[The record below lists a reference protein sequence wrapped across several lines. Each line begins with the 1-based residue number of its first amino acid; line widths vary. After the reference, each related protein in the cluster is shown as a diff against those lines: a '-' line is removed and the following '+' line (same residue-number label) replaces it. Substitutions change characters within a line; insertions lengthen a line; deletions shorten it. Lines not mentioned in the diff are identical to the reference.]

1 MSEKMSLEELKTK
14 ADRWGKLQAMIQ
26 SMEVQMAEGGP
37 TVEAQLKDV
46 LANCRSEAEGL
57 SGCCEEYESAWEK
70 KRAEVEAL
78 GGDAWDDVLRCM
90 NEIQKSKG
98 IIEQLA
104 NTKFSSEEEMMQLQM
119 MVDEEV
125 EKIRSMDEVIQWL
138 VIEA

>member
-1 MSEKMSLEELKTK
+1 MNLIELKERN
-14 ADRWGKLQAMIQ
+14 DRWRKLQSMIQ
-26 SMEVQMAEGGP
+26 AMEADVERQEQWKDILVQ
-37 TVEAQLKDV
+37 
-46 LANCRSEAEGL
+46 CRSEAEGL

>member
-1 MSEKMSLEELKTK
+1 MNLIELKERN
-14 ADRWGKLQAMIQ
+14 DRWRKLQSMIQ
-26 SMEVQMAEGGP
+26 AMEAD
-37 TVEAQLKDV
+37 VERQDQWKDI
-46 LANCRSEAEGL
+46 LMQCRSEAEGL

>member
-1 MSEKMSLEELKTK
+1 MDLIELKEK
-14 ADRWGKLQAMIQ
+14 NDRWRKLQSMIQAMEADADRQDQWKDIL
-26 SMEVQMAEGGP
+26 VQ
-37 TVEAQLKDV
+37 
-46 LANCRSEAEGL
+46 CRSEAEGL

>member
-1 MSEKMSLEELKTK
+1 MNLIELKEK
-14 ADRWGKLQAMIQ
+14 NDRWRKLQSMIQ
-26 SMEVQMAEGGP
+26 AMEADVERQEQWKDILVQ
-37 TVEAQLKDV
+37 
-46 LANCRSEAEGL
+46 CRSEAEGL
-57 SGCCEEYESAWEK
+57 SGCCEEYESAWET

>member
-1 MSEKMSLEELKTK
+1 MNLIELKEK
-14 ADRWGKLQAMIQ
+14 NDRWRKLQSMIQ
-26 SMEVQMAEGGP
+26 AMEADVERQDQWKDILVQ
-37 TVEAQLKDV
+37 
-46 LANCRSEAEGL
+46 CRSEAEGL

-90 NEIQKSKG
+90 NEIQKSKE

>member
-1 MSEKMSLEELKTK
+1 MKEKN
-14 ADRWGKLQAMIQ
+14 DRWRKLQSMIQ
-26 SMEVQMAEGGP
+26 AMEAD
-37 TVEAQLKDV
+37 VERQDQWKDI
-46 LANCRSEAEGL
+46 LMQCRSEAEGL

-90 NEIQKSKG
+90 NEIQKSKE
-98 IIEQLA
+98 IIKQLA
-104 NTKFSSEEEMMQLQM
+104 STKFSSEEEMMQLQM

>member
-1 MSEKMSLEELKTK
+1 MNLIELKEK
-14 ADRWGKLQAMIQ
+14 NDRWRKLQSMIQ
-26 SMEVQMAEGGP
+26 AMEADVDRQEQWKDILVQ
-37 TVEAQLKDV
+37 
-46 LANCRSEAEGL
+46 CRSEAEGL

>member
-1 MSEKMSLEELKTK
+1 MNLIELKEK
-14 ADRWGKLQAMIQ
+14 NDRWRKLQSMIQAMEADADRQDQWKDIL
-26 SMEVQMAEGGP
+26 VQ
-37 TVEAQLKDV
+37 
-46 LANCRSEAEGL
+46 CRSEAEGL

-125 EKIRSMDEVIQWL
+125 EKIRSMDEVI
-138 VIEA
+138 

>member
-1 MSEKMSLEELKTK
+1 MNLIELKEK
-14 ADRWGKLQAMIQ
+14 NDRWRKLQSMIQ
-26 SMEVQMAEGGP
+26 AMEAD
-37 TVEAQLKDV
+37 VERQDQWKDI
-46 LANCRSEAEGL
+46 LMQCRSEAEGL

-125 EKIRSMDEVIQWL
+125 EKIRSKDEVIQWL

>member
-1 MSEKMSLEELKTK
+1 MNLIELKEK
-14 ADRWGKLQAMIQ
+14 NDRWLKLQSMIQ
-26 SMEVQMAEGGP
+26 AMEAD
-37 TVEAQLKDV
+37 VEHQEQWKDILAQ
-46 LANCRSEAEGL
+46 CRSEAEGL

-78 GGDAWDDVLRCM
+78 GGDAWDDILRCM
-90 NEIQKSKG
+90 NEIQKSKE

-104 NTKFSSEEEMMQLQM
+104 STKFSTEEEMVRLQM

-138 VIEA
+138 VIEV

>member
-1 MSEKMSLEELKTK
+1 MNLIELKEK
-14 ADRWGKLQAMIQ
+14 NDRWRKLQSMIQ
-26 SMEVQMAEGGP
+26 AMEAD
-37 TVEAQLKDV
+37 VERQDQWKDI
-46 LANCRSEAEGL
+46 LMQCRSEAEGL

-90 NEIQKSKG
+90 NEIQKSKE

-104 NTKFSSEEEMMQLQM
+104 STKFSSEEEMMQLQM

>member
-1 MSEKMSLEELKTK
+1 MNLIELKEK
-14 ADRWGKLQAMIQ
+14 NDRWRTLQSMIQAM
-26 SMEVQMAEGGP
+26 EAD
-37 TVEAQLKDV
+37 VERQDQWKDI
-46 LANCRSEAEGL
+46 LMQCRSEAEGL
-57 SGCCEEYESAWEK
+57 SGYCEEYESAWEK

-138 VIEA
+138 VLEA

>member
-1 MSEKMSLEELKTK
+1 MNLIELKEK
-14 ADRWGKLQAMIQ
+14 NDRWRKLQSMIQ
-26 SMEVQMAEGGP
+26 AMEADVDRQEQWKDILVQ
-37 TVEAQLKDV
+37 
-46 LANCRSEAEGL
+46 CRSEAEGL

-90 NEIQKSKG
+90 NEIQKSNG

>member
-1 MSEKMSLEELKTK
+1 MDLIELKEK
-14 ADRWGKLQAMIQ
+14 NDRWRKLQSMIQAMEADADRQDQW
-26 SMEVQMAEGGP
+26 
-37 TVEAQLKDV
+37 KDI
-46 LANCRSEAEGL
+46 LMQCRSEAEGL

>member
-1 MSEKMSLEELKTK
+1 MNLIELKEK
-14 ADRWGKLQAMIQ
+14 NDRWRKLQSMIQ
-26 SMEVQMAEGGP
+26 AMEADVDRQEQWKDIL
-37 TVEAQLKDV
+37 AQ
-46 LANCRSEAEGL
+46 CRSEAEGL

>member
-1 MSEKMSLEELKTK
+1 MHLIELKEK
-14 ADRWGKLQAMIQ
+14 NDRGRKLQSMIQ
-26 SMEVQMAEGGP
+26 AMDAD
-37 TVEAQLKDV
+37 VERQDQWKDI
-46 LANCRSEAEGL
+46 LMQCRSEAEGL

>member
-1 MSEKMSLEELKTK
+1 MNLIELKEK
-14 ADRWGKLQAMIQ
+14 NDRWRKLQSMIQAMEADADRQDQWKDIL
-26 SMEVQMAEGGP
+26 VQ
-37 TVEAQLKDV
+37 
-46 LANCRSEAEGL
+46 CRSEAEGL

>member
-1 MSEKMSLEELKTK
+1 MNLIELKEK
-14 ADRWGKLQAMIQ
+14 NDRWRKLQSMIQ
-26 SMEVQMAEGGP
+26 AMEAD
-37 TVEAQLKDV
+37 VERQDQWKDI
-46 LANCRSEAEGL
+46 LMQCRSEAEGL

>member
-1 MSEKMSLEELKTK
+1 MNLIELKEK
-14 ADRWGKLQAMIQ
+14 NDRWRKLQSMIQ
-26 SMEVQMAEGGP
+26 AMEADVERQEQWKDILVQ
-37 TVEAQLKDV
+37 
-46 LANCRSEAEGL
+46 CRSEAEGL